1 MAMVHI
7 TAHAV
12 TRAMERI
19 PGCKC
24 EDDAK
29 ITLTSPAIVFAA
41 EFGAHYVRLGTGQ
54 RVVIEDHC
62 IVTVLPS
69 EHYRRQ
75 VKRHGLGRY
84 GRGLAHQGEAR
95 G

>member
-1 MAMVHI
+1 MGLTVSS
-7 TAHAV
+7 HAIS
-12 TRAMERI
+12 RYRERVA
-19 PGCKC
+19 PVSY
-24 EDDAK
+24 EDAK
-29 ITLTSPAIVFAA
+29 AALTSPTILFAA
-41 EFGAHYVRLGTGQ
+41 EYGAHYARLGTGQ

-69 EHYRRQ
+69 DHYRRQ

-84 GRGLAHQGEAR
+84 GRGLAHQGERR